1 MSYDRASKQTT
12 SSDYY
17 FIVYSL
23 GNPALPRLP
32 RLFRRLPTLEHRE
45 TKFDTT
51 YPILYR
57 SRRQKERELKG
68 NYNQI
73 SLLNQ
78 ILVKGEIDHKS
89 TTTRIS

>member
-1 MSYDRASKQTT
+1 MLYGPGRLG
-12 SSDYY
+12 SSR
-17 FIVYSL
+17 
-23 GNPALPRLP
+23 PRS
-32 RLFRRLPTLEHRE
+32 
-45 TKFDTT
+45 DTT

-78 ILVKGEIDHKS
+78 ILVKGEIDHKVQLLGS
-89 TTTRIS
+89 AKT

>member
-1 MSYDRASKQTT
+1 MLKDQK
-12 SSDYY
+12 
-17 FIVYSL
+17 
-23 GNPALPRLP
+23 
-32 RLFRRLPTLEHRE
+32 E
-45 TKFDTT
+45 TDAPQIYDTT

-68 NYNQI
+68 NYNQN

-89 TTTRIS
+89 TTTRIN